1 MMQTLAALS
10 GTREQKTH
18 SDGGLSSMPQ
28 ILRRA
33 VALARSH
40 IPKLSRTDLRD
51 LSLLGFALAIGI
63 LAAVGALAFRFLIEA
78 FQYLFWASGDSF
90 LDQIAASPWWMILCL
105 PAAGGLVTGP
115 IIHFLAPEARG
126 PGVPAVILSVST
138 QQSTIRHRVTFLKG
152 LVSSLLLGTG
162 ASVGRE
168 GPVVQIGASVGSSL
182 AQFFR
187 LRPDLRRVCLACGAA
202 AGIAA
207 TFNAPIAGSLFAL
220 EIILMNIEVAY
231 IGHIVI
237 ASITGSV
244 LSRVFW
250 GDFPAFQVVP
260 FVLNS
265 YFELAAYLLLGLA
278 AGIISILFVRLTYG
292 LDSLFLR
299 LPLPG
304 WIKPALGGLGL
315 GCLALALPRVLG
327 VGYETVNA
335 ALTDSLVWNTALL
348 LLGAKLVATSLCI
361 GSGMSGGILAPSLYL
376 GATLGTVIG
385 GLSVHLGLAQSLHP
399 AFFALAG
406 MGAVVSG
413 TTLAPITAI
422 MTIFELTL
430 HYQIILP
437 LMLACISSSLVVRL
451 LFGYSAYEM
460 KLARSGVNIVRGHDV
475 GILRNLFVR
484 EFMRRDFTWLREDAP
499 LAPLYQELMKSPFP
513 HFVVLDAEDNLAGV
527 VSLRDLR
534 PVLPRYE
541 ELKYSLTVRDVMT
554 REVVT
559 LREDEDM
566 ERAMQIFE
574 QNYFSFVP
582 VLEGLGSKRVKGV
595 LTKDALLTAYDQKV
609 LKDRVLSRPLT
620 VR

>member
-1 MMQTLAALS
+1 MAQSAWRSALRARFRIPNI
-10 GTREQKTH
+10 TRMH
-18 SDGGLSSMPQ
+18 
-28 ILRRA
+28 
-33 VALARSH
+33 
-40 IPKLSRTDLRD
+40 LRD
-51 LSLLGFALAIGI
+51 LSLLGFALAIGG
-63 LAAVGALAFRFLIEA
+63 LAAVGALAFRTLIEL
-78 FQYLFWASGDSF
+78 FQYLFWASGATF
-90 LDQIAASPWWMILCL
+90 PEQIAATPWWLTLSI

-138 QQSTIRHRVTFLKG
+138 QQSTIRHRVTFIKG
-152 LVSSLLLGTG
+152 LVSSLLLGAG

-231 IGHIVI
+231 ISHIVV
-237 ASITGSV
+237 AAITGSV

-260 FVLNS
+260 FALGS
-265 YFELAAYLLLGLA
+265 YFELAAYLLLGIV
-278 AGIISILFVRLTYG
+278 AGLVSIFFVRLTYG

-299 LPLPG
+299 LPFPD

-315 GCLALALPRVLG
+315 GCMALVLPQVLG

-335 ALTDSLVWNTALL
+335 ALTNSLLWSTALL

-385 GLSVHLGLAQSLHP
+385 LVSMQLGISQGLHP
-399 AFFALAG
+399 GFFALAG

-437 LMLACISSSLVVRL
+437 LMIACISSTLVVRL

-475 GILRNLFVR
+475 GILRNLHVS
-484 EFMRRDFTWLREDAP
+484 EFMRRDFTWLRENVP
-499 LAPLYQELMKSPFP
+499 LTMLYQELLRSPFP
-513 HFVVLDAEDNLAGV
+513 HFVILDAEEELAGV

-534 PVLPRYE
+534 PVLPRYD
-541 ELKYSLTVRDVMT
+541 ELKHSLAVRDVMSS
-554 REVVT
+554 EPVT
-559 LREDEDM
+559 LCEDDDM
-566 ERAMQIFE
+566 ERAMQVFE
-574 QNYFSFVP
+574 RHHFSFVP
-582 VLEGLGSKRVKGV
+582 VLESSGSRRVSGV

-620 VR
+620 V